1 MPLIHR
7 AALVS
12 SFFLAM
18 SASPAT
24 AECDRVASVFF
35 EYRSAV
41 VLTSGRQTLEGLA
54 AGLPTGSKVLLRGHI
69 SAEELAED
77 GLAGL
82 DENRAAVSAYRLSAA
97 AGTKA
102 LTVDREGVGSTEPYR
117 PEGPDSVFDRR
128 VDVWLCPAGA

>member
-77 GLAGL
+77 GLAGP
-82 DENRAAVSAYRLSAA
+82 RYRLIAC
-97 AGTKA
+97 
-102 LTVDREGVGSTEPYR
+102 PQ
-117 PEGPDSVFDRR
+117 RR
-128 VDVWLCPAGA
+128 ARRH